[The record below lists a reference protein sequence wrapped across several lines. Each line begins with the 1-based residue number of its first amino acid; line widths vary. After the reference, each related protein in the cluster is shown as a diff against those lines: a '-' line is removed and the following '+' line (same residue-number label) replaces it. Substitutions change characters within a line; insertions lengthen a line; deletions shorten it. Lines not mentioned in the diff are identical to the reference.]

1 MDELIKRA
9 KELLDSKSVNIV
21 IGYEEGTGNRTRALF
36 AEKPE
41 DASRLIFD
49 SRCVLNLATYVTKHE
64 VKAKGKM
71 AVAATL
77 PVMRSI
83 IQLASEYQV
92 TDKNLLV
99 LGLTPESKFIE
110 FRDLPEVEVF
120 IHKFEIEID
129 ARYKETLEKLD
140 KMGQSERWKFW
151 IDELSPCFKCYACRA
166 ACPMCYCHRC
176 TVDFNQPQWIPVPS
190 HELGNLEWHIMR
202 AVHLTGRCIDCDGC
216 ANACPLAIPINL
228 LNKRLLEDA
237 RKHFGSYQPSLKG
250 GHLMSTFKPDDK
262 ENFIK

>member
-1 MDELIKRA
+1 MDELRKRA
-9 KELLDSKSVNIV
+9 KELLESNTVKVV
-21 IGYEEGTGNRTRALF
+21 IGYTDGTGNRIRALF
-36 AEKPE
+36 AEKPQ
-41 DASRLIFD
+41 DSSKLIFD
-49 SRCVLNLATYVTKHE
+49 SRCVLNLATYITKHE

-71 AVAATL
+71 AITATL

-83 IQLASEYQV
+83 IQLAYEFQV
-92 TDKNLLV
+92 SDQNLLV
-99 LGLTPESKFIE
+99 LGITPEGKLLE
-110 FRDLPEVEVF
+110 FKDLAEVETY
-120 IHKFEIEID
+120 IHQFEIKID
-129 ARYKETLEKLD
+129 AKYTEKLEQL
-140 KMGQSERWKFW
+140 KTMSQSERWKFW
-151 IDELSPCFKCYACRA
+151 IDELAPCFKCYACRA

-202 AVHLTGRCIDCDGC
+202 AVHLTGRCIDCDAC

-237 RKHFGSYQPSLKG
+237 KTHFGGYQPSLKG
-250 GHLMSTFKPDDK
+250 EHMMSTFKPDDK